1 MHTEGSM
8 TGDEFAAARKRVGV
22 TQEQWGE
29 MLGISRFTVIDYER
43 GTRRSDGQPVAIP
56 KAHELA
62 CVALELGVR
71 SYGDLAKHRAD
82 DRAYVRWAAK
92 QLELPR
98 RALEQQGRRLFP
110 EVWNQYPYSVIAP
123 EAWDEPEFAERAF
136 RDLSESIPVELRTL
150 PVARH
155 DQHGWDLKVLTLVTP
170 TLDDIVYV
178 KLMWATPERG

>member
-1 MHTEGSM
+1 M
-8 TGDEFAAARKRVGV
+8 TSDEFAAARKRVGV

-29 MLGISRFTVIDYER
+29 MLGISRFTVIDFER
-43 GTRRSDGQPVAIP
+43 GTRRSDGQPAAIP

-98 RALEQQGRRLFP
+98 RELEQQGRRLFP
-110 EVWNQYPYSVIAP
+110 EVWNQYPYQPPPPRKMQLTEKTDAQQEHSCLLPFDKVFHGLIFMQQAP
-123 EAWDEPEFAERAF
+123 
-136 RDLSESIPVELRTL
+136 S
-150 PVARH
+150 
-155 DQHGWDLKVLTLVTP
+155 
-170 TLDDIVYV
+170 
-178 KLMWATPERG
+178 